1 MSDVLLNDVSHD
13 NALPRGELLA
23 ASAIAQFY
31 TFASRCMDWANT
43 TRSLQ
48 ERTLY
53 VQMALQW
60 LAVGARLQTFA
71 QLKNS
76 GASQRGPPK
85 ELALTSY
92 QLNADL
98 LA

>member
-1 MSDVLLNDVSHD
+1 MSELRLNDVGPG

-48 ERTLY
+48 ERAMY

-60 LAVGARLQTFA
+60 LAAGARLQTLA
-71 QLKNS
+71 RLKN
-76 GASQRGPPK
+76 GASQRGPPAGTGVDS
-85 ELALTSY
+85 LPA
-92 QLNADL
+92 
-98 LA
+98 